1 MMIHEITEKVGKY
14 KARKRVG
21 RGRGSGVGK
30 TSGRGHKGAG
40 SRSGYSRRPGF
51 EGGQMQYFR
60 RIPKRGF
67 SNADFK
73 TVYSIV
79 NVASLQE
86 RFTKGDA
93 VDVAALVEK
102 GLVRNFKN
110 PIKILG
116 QGELSIALTIT
127 ADKVSTSAQE
137 AKKFGYLKL
146 SDGITMNRDRLLY
159 DAKIKAIELS
169 KNFTPPKKCKYILP
183 GETGILALKLAIN
196 NMRSSG
202 QISDHDQYIG
212 EKIAFVL
219 SGGVTDI
226 TNELSEDDVLKLEK
240 NAIYELIQNN
250 LTLERLENILETG
263 KYLRN

>member
-14 KARKRVG
+14 KARKRIG

-73 TVYSIV
+73 IVYSIV

-86 RFTKGDA
+86 RFEKGDT

-110 PIKILG
+110 PVKILG

-127 ADKVSTSAQE
+127 ADKVSTSAQKKIEDAGGSVAIIEKKKWLRADRKVKKTAAPAE
-137 AKKFGYLKL
+137 AV
-146 SDGITMNRDRLLY
+146 TE
-159 DAKIKAIELS
+159 APEE
-169 KNFTPPKKCKYILP
+169 TPKVVQEEAPENQ
-183 GETGILALKLAIN
+183 ETPQAESAPEIPEAEA
-196 NMRSSG
+196 SG
-202 QISDHDQYIG
+202 D
-212 EKIAFVL
+212 
-219 SGGVTDI
+219 
-226 TNELSEDDVLKLEK
+226 SEGDE
-240 NAIYELIQNN
+240 
-250 LTLERLENILETG
+250 
-263 KYLRN
+263 

>member
-1 MMIHEITEKVGKY
+1 MMIHEITDKVGKY
-14 KARKRVG
+14 KARKRIG

-73 TVYSIV
+73 IVYSIV
-79 NVASLQE
+79 NIASLQE
-86 RFTKGDA
+86 RFEKGDT

-110 PIKILG
+110 PVKILG

-127 ADKVSTSAQE
+127 ADKVSTSAQKKIEDAGGSVTIIEKKKWVRADRKLKKAAAPAE
-137 AKKFGYLKL
+137 AVTEAPEETPEVVQEEAPENQETPQAESAPETPEAEA
-146 SDGITMNRDRLLY
+146 SDD
-159 DAKIKAIELS
+159 
-169 KNFTPPKKCKYILP
+169 
-183 GETGILALKLAIN
+183 
-196 NMRSSG
+196 
-202 QISDHDQYIG
+202 
-212 EKIAFVL
+212 
-219 SGGVTDI
+219 
-226 TNELSEDDVLKLEK
+226 SEGDE
-240 NAIYELIQNN
+240 
-250 LTLERLENILETG
+250 
-263 KYLRN
+263 

>member
-127 ADKVSTSAQE
+127 ADKVSTSAQKKIEDAGGTVTIIEKKKWVRADRKVKKAAAPAE
-137 AKKFGYLKL
+137 AA
-146 SDGITMNRDRLLY
+146 TE
-159 DAKIKAIELS
+159 APEE
-169 KNFTPPKKCKYILP
+169 TPEVVQEEAPEVQEAP
-183 GETGILALKLAIN
+183 HEESAPETPEAEASN
-196 NMRSSG
+196 
-202 QISDHDQYIG
+202 D
-212 EKIAFVL
+212 
-219 SGGVTDI
+219 
-226 TNELSEDDVLKLEK
+226 SEGDE
-240 NAIYELIQNN
+240 
-250 LTLERLENILETG
+250 
-263 KYLRN
+263 

>member
-1 MMIHEITEKVGKY
+1 MMIHEITDKVGKY
-14 KARKRVG
+14 KARKRIG

-73 TVYSIV
+73 IVYSIV
-79 NVASLQE
+79 NIASLQE
-86 RFTKGDA
+86 RFEKGDT

-110 PIKILG
+110 PVKILG

-127 ADKVSTSAQE
+127 ADKVSTSAQKKIEDAGGSVTIIEKKKWVRADRKVKKAAAPAE
-137 AKKFGYLKL
+137 AVTEAPEETPEVVQEEAPENQETPQAESAPETPEAEA
-146 SDGITMNRDRLLY
+146 SDD
-159 DAKIKAIELS
+159 
-169 KNFTPPKKCKYILP
+169 
-183 GETGILALKLAIN
+183 
-196 NMRSSG
+196 
-202 QISDHDQYIG
+202 
-212 EKIAFVL
+212 
-219 SGGVTDI
+219 
-226 TNELSEDDVLKLEK
+226 SEGDE
-240 NAIYELIQNN
+240 
-250 LTLERLENILETG
+250 
-263 KYLRN
+263 

>member
-1 MMIHEITEKVGKY
+1 MMIHEITEKAGKY

-79 NVASLQE
+79 NVSSLQE
-86 RFTKGDA
+86 RFEKGDS

-127 ADKVSTSAQE
+127 ADKVSTSAQKKIEDAGGKVAIIEKKKWVRADRKVKKAAPAE
-137 AKKFGYLKL
+137 AVTEAPEETQEVVQEEAPEVQEAPQEESAPETPEAEA
-146 SDGITMNRDRLLY
+146 SDD
-159 DAKIKAIELS
+159 
-169 KNFTPPKKCKYILP
+169 
-183 GETGILALKLAIN
+183 
-196 NMRSSG
+196 
-202 QISDHDQYIG
+202 
-212 EKIAFVL
+212 
-219 SGGVTDI
+219 
-226 TNELSEDDVLKLEK
+226 SEDDE
-240 NAIYELIQNN
+240 
-250 LTLERLENILETG
+250 
-263 KYLRN
+263 

>member
-1 MMIHEITEKVGKY
+1 MMIHEITEKAGKY

-86 RFTKGDA
+86 RFVKGDT

-127 ADKVSTSAQE
+127 ADKVSSSAQKKIEDAGGSVTIIEKKKWMRADRKVKKAAAPAE
-137 AKKFGYLKL
+137 AVAETAEETPEVVQEEAPEVQEAPQEESAPETPEAEA
-146 SDGITMNRDRLLY
+146 SDD
-159 DAKIKAIELS
+159 
-169 KNFTPPKKCKYILP
+169 
-183 GETGILALKLAIN
+183 
-196 NMRSSG
+196 
-202 QISDHDQYIG
+202 
-212 EKIAFVL
+212 
-219 SGGVTDI
+219 
-226 TNELSEDDVLKLEK
+226 SEGDE
-240 NAIYELIQNN
+240 
-250 LTLERLENILETG
+250 
-263 KYLRN
+263 

>member
-1 MMIHEITEKVGKY
+1 MMIHEITEKAGKY

-79 NVASLQE
+79 NVSSLQE
-86 RFTKGDA
+86 RFEKGDS

-127 ADKVSTSAQE
+127 ADKVSTSAQKKIEDAGGKVAIIEKKKWVRADRKVKKAAPAE
-137 AKKFGYLKL
+137 AVTEAPEETTEVVQEEAPEVQEAPQEESAPETPEAEA
-146 SDGITMNRDRLLY
+146 SDD
-159 DAKIKAIELS
+159 
-169 KNFTPPKKCKYILP
+169 
-183 GETGILALKLAIN
+183 
-196 NMRSSG
+196 
-202 QISDHDQYIG
+202 
-212 EKIAFVL
+212 
-219 SGGVTDI
+219 
-226 TNELSEDDVLKLEK
+226 SEGDE
-240 NAIYELIQNN
+240 
-250 LTLERLENILETG
+250 
-263 KYLRN
+263 

>member
-1 MMIHEITEKVGKY
+1 MMIHEITEKAGKY

-79 NVASLQE
+79 NVSSLQE
-86 RFTKGDA
+86 RFEKGDS

-127 ADKVSTSAQE
+127 ADKVSTSAQKKIEDAGGKVAIIEKKKWVRADRKVKKAAPAE
-137 AKKFGYLKL
+137 AVTEAPEETQEVVQEEAPEVQEAPQEESAPETPEAEA
-146 SDGITMNRDRLLY
+146 SDD
-159 DAKIKAIELS
+159 
-169 KNFTPPKKCKYILP
+169 
-183 GETGILALKLAIN
+183 
-196 NMRSSG
+196 
-202 QISDHDQYIG
+202 
-212 EKIAFVL
+212 
-219 SGGVTDI
+219 
-226 TNELSEDDVLKLEK
+226 SEGDE
-240 NAIYELIQNN
+240 
-250 LTLERLENILETG
+250 
-263 KYLRN
+263 

>member
-14 KARKRVG
+14 KARKRIG

-40 SRSGYSRRPGF
+40 SRSGYARRPGF

-86 RFTKGDA
+86 RFAKGDT

-116 QGELSIALTIT
+116 QGDLSIALTVT
-127 ADKVSTSAQE
+127 ADKVSSSAQKKIEDAGGSVTIIEKKKWMRADRKVKKAATPAE
-137 AKKFGYLKL
+137 AVAETAEETPETLQEEAPEVQEAPQEESAPETPEAEA
-146 SDGITMNRDRLLY
+146 SDD
-159 DAKIKAIELS
+159 
-169 KNFTPPKKCKYILP
+169 
-183 GETGILALKLAIN
+183 
-196 NMRSSG
+196 
-202 QISDHDQYIG
+202 
-212 EKIAFVL
+212 
-219 SGGVTDI
+219 
-226 TNELSEDDVLKLEK
+226 SEGDE
-240 NAIYELIQNN
+240 
-250 LTLERLENILETG
+250 
-263 KYLRN
+263 

>member
-86 RFTKGDA
+86 RFAKGDT

-127 ADKVSTSAQE
+127 ADKVSTSAQKKIEDAGGTVTIIEKKKWVRADRKVKKAAAPAE
-137 AKKFGYLKL
+137 AA
-146 SDGITMNRDRLLY
+146 TE
-159 DAKIKAIELS
+159 APEE
-169 KNFTPPKKCKYILP
+169 TPEVVQEEAPEVQEAP
-183 GETGILALKLAIN
+183 QEESAPETPEAEASN
-196 NMRSSG
+196 
-202 QISDHDQYIG
+202 D
-212 EKIAFVL
+212 
-219 SGGVTDI
+219 
-226 TNELSEDDVLKLEK
+226 SEGDE
-240 NAIYELIQNN
+240 
-250 LTLERLENILETG
+250 
-263 KYLRN
+263 

>member
-1 MMIHEITEKVGKY
+1 MMIHEITEKAGKY

-86 RFTKGDA
+86 RFAKGDT

-116 QGELSIALTIT
+116 QGELSIALTVT
-127 ADKVSTSAQE
+127 ADKVSSSAQKKIEDAGGSVTIIEKKKWMRADRKVKKAATPAE
-137 AKKFGYLKL
+137 AVAETAEETPETLQEEAPEVQEAPQEESATETPEAEA
-146 SDGITMNRDRLLY
+146 SDD
-159 DAKIKAIELS
+159 
-169 KNFTPPKKCKYILP
+169 
-183 GETGILALKLAIN
+183 
-196 NMRSSG
+196 
-202 QISDHDQYIG
+202 
-212 EKIAFVL
+212 
-219 SGGVTDI
+219 
-226 TNELSEDDVLKLEK
+226 SEGDE
-240 NAIYELIQNN
+240 
-250 LTLERLENILETG
+250 
-263 KYLRN
+263 

>member
-127 ADKVSTSAQE
+127 ADKVSTSAQKKIEDAGGTVTIIEKKKWVRADRKVKKAAAPAE
-137 AKKFGYLKL
+137 AA
-146 SDGITMNRDRLLY
+146 TE
-159 DAKIKAIELS
+159 APEE
-169 KNFTPPKKCKYILP
+169 TPEVVQEEAPEVQEAP
-183 GETGILALKLAIN
+183 QEESAPETPEAEASN
-196 NMRSSG
+196 
-202 QISDHDQYIG
+202 D
-212 EKIAFVL
+212 
-219 SGGVTDI
+219 
-226 TNELSEDDVLKLEK
+226 SEGDE
-240 NAIYELIQNN
+240 
-250 LTLERLENILETG
+250 
-263 KYLRN
+263 

>member
-1 MMIHEITEKVGKY
+1 MMIHEITEKAGKY

-67 SNADFK
+67 SNVDFK

-79 NVASLQE
+79 NVSSLQE
-86 RFTKGDA
+86 RFEKGDS

-127 ADKVSTSAQE
+127 ADKVSTSAQKKIEDAGGKVAIIEKKKWVRADRKVKKAAPAE
-137 AKKFGYLKL
+137 AVTEAPEETQEVVQEEAPEVQEAPQEESAPETPEAEA
-146 SDGITMNRDRLLY
+146 SDD
-159 DAKIKAIELS
+159 
-169 KNFTPPKKCKYILP
+169 
-183 GETGILALKLAIN
+183 
-196 NMRSSG
+196 
-202 QISDHDQYIG
+202 
-212 EKIAFVL
+212 
-219 SGGVTDI
+219 
-226 TNELSEDDVLKLEK
+226 SEGDE
-240 NAIYELIQNN
+240 
-250 LTLERLENILETG
+250 
-263 KYLRN
+263 

>member
-1 MMIHEITEKVGKY
+1 MMIHEITEKAGKY

-86 RFTKGDA
+86 RFVKGDT

-127 ADKVSTSAQE
+127 ADKVSSSAQKKIEDAGGSVTIIEKKKWMRADRKVKKAAAPAE
-137 AKKFGYLKL
+137 AVAETAEETPEVVQEEAPEVQEAPQEESATETPEAEA
-146 SDGITMNRDRLLY
+146 SDD
-159 DAKIKAIELS
+159 
-169 KNFTPPKKCKYILP
+169 
-183 GETGILALKLAIN
+183 
-196 NMRSSG
+196 
-202 QISDHDQYIG
+202 
-212 EKIAFVL
+212 
-219 SGGVTDI
+219 
-226 TNELSEDDVLKLEK
+226 SEGDE
-240 NAIYELIQNN
+240 
-250 LTLERLENILETG
+250 
-263 KYLRN
+263 

>member
-1 MMIHEITEKVGKY
+1 MMIHEITEKAGKY

-86 RFTKGDA
+86 RFAKGDT

-127 ADKVSTSAQE
+127 ADKVSSSAQKKIEDAGGSVTIIEKKKWMRADRKVKKAAAPAE
-137 AKKFGYLKL
+137 AVAETAEETPEVVQEEAPEVQEAPQEESAPETPEAEA
-146 SDGITMNRDRLLY
+146 SDD
-159 DAKIKAIELS
+159 
-169 KNFTPPKKCKYILP
+169 
-183 GETGILALKLAIN
+183 
-196 NMRSSG
+196 
-202 QISDHDQYIG
+202 
-212 EKIAFVL
+212 
-219 SGGVTDI
+219 
-226 TNELSEDDVLKLEK
+226 SEGDE
-240 NAIYELIQNN
+240 
-250 LTLERLENILETG
+250 
-263 KYLRN
+263 

>member
-1 MMIHEITEKVGKY
+1 MMIHEITEKAGKY

-86 RFTKGDA
+86 RFAKGDT

-116 QGELSIALTIT
+116 QGELSIALTVT
-127 ADKVSTSAQE
+127 ADKVSSSAQKKIEDAGGSVTIIEKKKWMRADRKVKKAATPAE
-137 AKKFGYLKL
+137 AVAETAEETPETLQEEAPEVQEAPQEESAPETPEAEA
-146 SDGITMNRDRLLY
+146 SDD
-159 DAKIKAIELS
+159 
-169 KNFTPPKKCKYILP
+169 
-183 GETGILALKLAIN
+183 
-196 NMRSSG
+196 
-202 QISDHDQYIG
+202 
-212 EKIAFVL
+212 
-219 SGGVTDI
+219 
-226 TNELSEDDVLKLEK
+226 SEGDE
-240 NAIYELIQNN
+240 
-250 LTLERLENILETG
+250 
-263 KYLRN
+263 